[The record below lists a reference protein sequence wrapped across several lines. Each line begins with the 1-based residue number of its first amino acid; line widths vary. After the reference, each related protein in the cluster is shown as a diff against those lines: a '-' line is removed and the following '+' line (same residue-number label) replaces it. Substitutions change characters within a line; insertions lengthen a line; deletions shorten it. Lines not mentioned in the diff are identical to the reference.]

1 MSGISIYKNFGK
13 KIEKIKQIAENSC
26 GCIKNKYNEKQE
38 KLSQRIQAFILRLN
52 INQNVIV
59 FSVHSNMTA
68 SRLLFHI
75 LIAILFHAAFRPRQ
89 CTVKFQLQNL
99 YDTRIKRQKFVRV
112 CTIRIWKFREIFFRE
127 TCGCFLKSDFVRER
141 RTTYGKYITGQK
153 KRTA

>member
-1 MSGISIYKNFGK
+1 
-13 KIEKIKQIAENSC
+13 
-26 GCIKNKYNEKQE
+26 
-38 KLSQRIQAFILRLN
+38 
-52 INQNVIV
+52 
-59 FSVHSNMTA
+59 MTA

-141 RTTYGKYITGQK
+141 RTTYGKYIRK
-153 KRTA
+153 KELRKPLEKELKEYRSQGISLYLDGKPSTPKNIAKACQIAEDGGYMRDYVEDEKGRIARVDFDFIREK